1 MRIVDALLSI
11 GAAMIALL
19 VYLDIYV
26 NQTLSGHLYLSI
38 VLARHWTLQY
48 MINIAGCMAILSQL
62 SYKETAQV
70 IYYFY
75 IGFLVT
81 SIAITD
87 FPIMEDG
94 WSIHHYDK
102 HHNLRSFSLSR
113 CGWFRAYTACIGATG
128 RKNRKIA
135 IIFFVVATGVVVYF
149 VQACV
154 ENKMR
159 PAFLGLF
166 IIAVVIVG
174 TGQGEAMMNTHMR
187 RVIAATTLVLITNA
201 ITAAIRTHFG

>member
-1 MRIVDALLSI
+1 MEVF
-11 GAAMIALL
+11 
-19 VYLDIYV
+19 
-26 NQTLSGHLYLSI
+26 GHLFTWL
-38 VLARHWTLQY
+38 
-48 MINIAGCMAILSQL
+48 MN
-62 SYKETAQV
+62 
-70 IYYFY
+70 FY
-75 IGFLVT
+75 ANFFSGLM
-81 SIAITD
+81 D
-87 FPIMEDG
+87 FFTI
-94 WSIHHYDK
+94 
-102 HHNLRSFSLSR
+102 
-113 CGWFRAYTACIGATG
+113 
-128 RKNRKIA
+128 
-135 IIFFVVATGVVVYF
+135 VATGVVVYF

>member
-94 WSIHHYDK
+94 WIMY
-102 HHNLRSFSLSR
+102 
-113 CGWFRAYTACIGATG
+113 
-128 RKNRKIA
+128 
-135 IIFFVVATGVVVYF
+135 
-149 VQACV
+149 
-154 ENKMR
+154 
-159 PAFLGLF
+159 
-166 IIAVVIVG
+166 
-174 TGQGEAMMNTHMR
+174 
-187 RVIAATTLVLITNA
+187 
-201 ITAAIRTHFG
+201 